1 MERLILLHK
10 KRHPDKC
17 LELRATVDG
26 KHMYER
32 LGFSVFREI
41 HEASEGDLYDMRLYH
56 CCVWLQ
62 TGEIETRYRKEQS
75 CKRITNTPS
84 QER

>member
-10 KRHPDKC
+10 EKHPDKC

-26 KHMYER
+26 KRMYER

-41 HEASEGDLYDMRLYH
+41 HEASEGDLYDMHLYH
-56 CCVWLQ
+56 WRVWLQ
-62 TGEIETRYRKEQS
+62 TRKWKPDIGKNSHE
-75 CKRITNTPS
+75 K
-84 QER
+84 EH